1 MREFKATVPQS
12 AYIIAARRS
21 ALGRIGGLHKLRR
34 VDDLAGPVVQACLKD
49 SGLSPECVEAL
60 IVGNTT
66 AGGNPAR
73 TIALAAGVP
82 ETAFT
87 STIDSQGASGLEAI
101 LAAVRMI
108 AVGDAEVVIAGGVE
122 SLSTAPWRISRP
134 RHPNQLPHFI
144 AYEPAVCEANGDGHP
159 FEASETLARQLR
171 IDRGAQDAYALKCH
185 LKVEA
190 AREARR
196 FVGEIVAIRS
206 NAIEARDECA
216 PEPSLDDLQDMA
228 PFAPAD
234 GTLTPANTSAL
245 ADGAGFA
252 VIVSEVIWVEKG
264 RPPALRCAAGASV
277 GVGPSLEAKAASAA
291 MQKLLV
297 RAATFDLAQLLHIEM
312 SEASAAQAIAFMR
325 ALQLDEGLLNPDGG
339 AIARGHPLGAAGAVS
354 VARLFQRLVR
364 LSDGRRPRFGAVA
377 QGALGGLG
385 IAALFEAVG

>member
-1 MREFKATVPQS
+1 VVLAT
-12 AYIIAARRS
+12 
-21 ALGRIGGLHKLRR
+21 LT
-34 VDDLAGPVVQACLKD
+34 D
-49 SGLSPECVEAL
+49 SGLSPESVEAL
-60 IVGNTT
+60 VVGNGT

-101 LAAVRMI
+101 LAAARLV
-108 AVGDAEVVIAGGVE
+108 ALGDAEVVMAGGAE
-122 SLSTAPWRISRP
+122 SLSTAPWRVNRP

-159 FEASETLARQLR
+159 FDASEQLARQLR
-171 IDRGAQDAYALKCH
+171 ISRADQDAYALKCH
-185 LKVEA
+185 LKVSA
-190 AREARR
+190 ARDARR
-196 FVGEIVAIRS
+196 FVGEIVAIRN

-216 PEPSLDDLQDMA
+216 PEPSADDLQDMT

-245 ADGAGFA
+245 ADGAAF
-252 VIVSEVIWVEKG
+252 VLIVSEAIWIERG
-264 RPPALRCAAGASV
+264 RPPALRLAGGACV
-277 GVGPSLEAKAASAA
+277 GVGPSQEAKAASAA

-297 RAATFDLAQLLHIEM
+297 RTAKFDLAYLSQIEM

-325 ALQLDEGLLNPDGG
+325 ALDFDENLLNPDGG
-339 AIARGHPLGAAGAVS
+339 AIARGHPLGAASAVS

-364 LSDGRRPRFGAVA
+364 HADGRRPRFGAVA

>member
-1 MREFKATVPQS
+1 MSSSPP

-21 ALGRIGGLHKLRR
+21 ALGRVGGLHKGRR
-34 VDDLAGPVVQACLKD
+34 VDDLAGPVLLACLKD
-49 SGLSPECVEAL
+49 SGLDPECVEAL
-60 IVGNTT
+60 LVGNGT

-101 LAAVRMI
+101 LSGARMV
-108 AVGDAEVVIAGGVE
+108 ATGDAEVVIAGGAE

-134 RHPNQLPHFI
+134 KHPNQLPHFI

-159 FEASETLARQLR
+159 FEASERLAKQLR

-185 LKVEA
+185 LKVQA
-190 AREARR
+190 ARDARR
-196 FVGEIVAIRS
+196 FVGEIVAIRN
-206 NAIEARDECA
+206 NAGEARDECA
-216 PEPSLDDLQDMA
+216 PEPTLDGLSDMT
-228 PFAPAD
+228 PFAPAA
-234 GTLTPANTSAL
+234 GTMTAANTSSL
-245 ADGAGFA
+245 ADGAAFA
-252 VIVSEVIWVEKG
+252 VIVSEAIWIAAG
-264 RPPALRCAAGASV
+264 RPPALKLLAGASV

-291 MQKLLV
+291 MQKLLA
-297 RAATFDLAQLLHIEM
+297 RAAPDMTGLGHIEM
-312 SEASAAQAIAFMR
+312 SEASAAQAIAFTR
-325 ALQLDEGLLNPDGG
+325 ALELDEALLNPDGG
-339 AIARGHPLGAAGAVS
+339 AIAWGHPMGAAGAVS

-364 LSDGRRPRFGAVA
+364 HPDGRRPRLGACA

>member
-1 MREFKATVPQS
+1 MPPLPAS
-12 AYIIAARRS
+12 AYIIASRRS
-21 ALGRIGGLHKLRR
+21 ALGRVGGLHKGRR
-34 VDDLAGPVVQACLKD
+34 VDDLAAPVLLAALKD
-49 SGLSPECVEAL
+49 SGLSPESVEAL
-60 IVGNTT
+60 VVGNAT

-101 LAAVRMI
+101 LTAARMI
-108 AVGDAEVVIAGGVE
+108 AVGDAEVVIAGGAE
-122 SLSTAPWRISRP
+122 SLSTSPWRISRP

-144 AYEPAVCEANGDGHP
+144 GYEPAVCEANGDGHP
-159 FEASETLARQLR
+159 FEASEQLARQLR
-171 IDRGAQDAYALKCH
+171 IDRGSQDAYALKCH

-190 AREARR
+190 ARDARR

-216 PEPSLDDLQDMA
+216 PEPSLEDLQDMT
-228 PFAPAD
+228 PFAPND

-245 ADGAGFA
+245 ADGAAFA
-252 VIVSEVIWVEKG
+252 VIVSEAIWIERG
-264 RPPALRCAAGASV
+264 RPPALRMAGSASV

-297 RAATFDLAQLLHIEM
+297 RAAKFDLASLVQIEM

-325 ALQLDEGLLNPDGG
+325 AVELEEGLLNPDGG

-364 LSDGRRPRFGAVA
+364 QADGRRPRFGAVA